1 MAETI
6 NNGTWRTQVSG
17 SSKDDYIINS
27 GSYVTIKA
35 GNGDDTI
42 LNYTSNVSIDAG
54 TGNDYVE
61 NYEDDVTV
69 NGNDGNDVIY
79 NEAGGWGDKVL
90 GGKGDDSIYSYW
102 RTTLDAGEGDDTIIA
117 RAGSIL
123 AGAGNDF
130 VRVEGRWLN
139 YTLDGGKGD
148 DYFQTADSE
157 SGGIH
162 YGRLYLY
169 KAGDG
174 KDTITDAE
182 SIDTIQIYD
191 GSSYTT
197 QKSGNDL
204 LINVLEGSVR
214 ILNVFSGSDSD
225 TKMPTVF
232 SAPIGEYARYLVNN
246 NETSLVSGM
255 SLNDTIINYGAGST
269 LVGGKGDDQIRNDAA
284 SSYLL
289 GGEGNDTLYNKGS
302 NSIVE
307 GGAGADS
314 IVGSS
319 LGSGISYDGGAGD
332 DRLEIQSAESTV
344 IGGEGA
350 DYITSSGKNNVING
364 GAGDDQ
370 INSSGANAVI
380 TGDAGDDQ
388 IQIESTG
395 TKSNVDAGAG
405 NDLINNFAANSTLLG
420 GSGKDTINNYASG
433 AAIGGNAGDD
443 YLYNT
448 AANVSLD
455 GGEGND
461 TIVNSGETAK
471 KATIHG
477 GAGDDFIAIGS
488 TVQGNVIT
496 YSDGDGNDTIQN
508 FGKNDVLKFD
518 NNLTVTHGRDGADY
532 VINVT
537 GNSGT
542 SQIVLQGLGD
552 YEFDYSDG
560 QFKVTEMTPV
570 PGPDDNVWFATIAN
584 YSDNNVYIN
593 PATND
598 PDYDDDY
605 PTNYYIVNETEY
617 VTIKSGGNDDSIEGS
632 EAYGEVFIFDA
643 LSGKDVFTN
652 FNDADTI
659 AIDTSFGKVTSSYA
673 MGDDYVI
680 RVGDDASLV
689 LSGAASLAG
698 MIKWSNVTN
707 DGTKYQYL
715 TIDGVSKITNRAD
728 KTKVDGTYKRDYII
742 NTGMNATINGKGG
755 NDTIVGSAN
764 GEVFQFA
771 ADGGNDLITNFGKND
786 TLQITS
792 GTVQSMVVSGNDVI
806 VNVKSGTYSGT
817 ITLGGAADYKFITG
831 KNGVYTVENLN
842 YMVNR
847 EDSVKVTGKSGKDYI
862 TNSGNN
868 VTIQAGKGDDTIEGS
883 EFGEVFNFAYNYGNN
898 VITNFGK
905 NDSLNITSGTAT
917 TQKSGD
923 DVIMSITKSGT
934 TAKVTLKGAAAYSLV
949 KDGKI
954 WSVDVPNEISE
965 EKDKIKIEGT
975 GGKDYIESTG
985 EGVTIQAGAGNDTI
999 VGSDVYGDLF
1009 LFAPTDGNNVIK
1021 NFGKGDTIMPASGN
1035 IAGWDKNADGD
1046 WVVTIAS
1053 GSKKSTIVLQNES
1066 GTRDDYE
1073 LIESVVSA
1081 RNGVGASSVLIASF
1095 VTTIVSNKDGETIN
1109 GTSGRDYIINNNEKS
1124 VIKPGTGDDTME
1136 GSTFAEIYQVAPTG
1150 GNDVIT
1156 NFAQKDTLQATSGT
1170 LTYEP
1175 EGKDVIVT
1183 IASGSNAATVLLQDV
1198 TVDKLKQNGRKLVY
1212 SYVDTIEN
1220 DNDGEKIKGTSE
1232 DDVIINTGDKV
1243 TIEAA
1248 AGNDTIYGSEV
1259 YGERFQFASSHGNDV
1274 IYNFGL
1280 RDTLNITSGTISG
1293 MSTVGN
1299 DVIVSVG
1306 SGTVT
1311 LKDVADSSAFTLKM
1325 SSNKKNITAKTTD
1338 IVKINDKDNK
1348 KFNGDDDANYLINT
1362 GQYVTV
1368 EGKGGNDTI
1377 EGNDEY
1383 GEVFVFN
1390 GIDGDDVITNFG
1402 AGDTLKINSGTIQS
1416 AIASGS
1422 DFVITVK
1429 QEGETG
1435 TVTFKDVDATKI
1447 MQKND
1452 MFVYDAPSKI
1462 VNRTDTVKVNGTA
1475 LSDTIINTGNKVTIN
1490 GGAGNDTITGSAYGE
1505 LFQFAADG
1513 GQDLITN
1520 FGKNDTLQVIGGAMQ
1535 TAVRSGNDVI
1545 VNVKSGVYSGTITL
1559 GGAAAYEFESSS
1571 DSIKGGAFLTVVSK
1585 NYVVN
1590 RDDNT
1595 LVSGSSGK
1603 DYITN
1608 SGQNVTISSG
1618 KGNDTIEG
1626 SEFGEVFNFAYNY
1639 GNNIITNFGV
1649 NDSLNITSGTAKTS
1663 VKGDDVIVTITKGS
1677 TSSKVTLK
1685 GAAGYTFEQ
1694 EGSIL
1699 SVEKVN
1705 PIDNADDNVK
1715 ISGTSSADYI
1725 VNTGEHVTIQANGG
1739 ADTITGSDQY
1749 GDLFLFAATDGK
1761 NVITNFGKDDSLKV
1775 TNGTTMSYKKSGDNV
1790 VVTIKGTK
1798 TAYVTLEGA
1807 ANLDLDFSLN
1817 KTDSILTASGVNTI
1831 INGYDDIKVTG
1842 TSGRDY
1848 IINSGQSTSVVAGKG
1863 KDTIEGSVFSEKFL
1877 FAYTY
1882 GDNVI
1887 TNFGVND
1894 TLVATSGTISTKK
1907 SGDDMIVSITKSGKS
1922 ATVTL
1927 QGAGDYDFE
1936 MNSKKTNLYVPG
1948 INYISNDK
1956 DKVKVSGTSNRDYV
1970 VNTGDN
1976 VTLVGSKGNDTFTGS
1991 DQYSETYRFGYAH
2004 GDNVIL
2010 NFGNGDKI
2018 STTSGTIST
2027 QKSGSDYIVSITR
2040 GSTTSYTTLV
2050 GAADEG
2056 ILQKSTDSKS
2066 YILRTNT
2073 IIILSEAPSSA
2084 EDYWFTEDE
2093 TASADVGEVDEL
2105 LSEAADTSLG
2115 KLTLNNEADELLTD
2129 IESKFEQKLAVS
2141 ALDQKKKQK

>member
-792 GTVQSMVVSGNDVI
+792 GTVQSMVVSGKDVI

-898 VITNFGK
+898 
-905 NDSLNITSGTAT
+905 
-917 TQKSGD
+917 
-923 DVIMSITKSGT
+923 
-934 TAKVTLKGAAAYSLV
+934 
-949 KDGKI
+949 
-954 WSVDVPNEISE
+954 
-965 EKDKIKIEGT
+965 
-975 GGKDYIESTG
+975 
-985 EGVTIQAGAGNDTI
+985 
-999 VGSDVYGDLF
+999 
-1009 LFAPTDGNNVIK
+1009 
-1021 NFGKGDTIMPASGN
+1021 
-1035 IAGWDKNADGD
+1035 
-1046 WVVTIAS
+1046 
-1053 GSKKSTIVLQNES
+1053 
-1066 GTRDDYE
+1066 
-1073 LIESVVSA
+1073 
-1081 RNGVGASSVLIASF
+1081 
-1095 VTTIVSNKDGETIN
+1095 
-1109 GTSGRDYIINNNEKS
+1109 
-1124 VIKPGTGDDTME
+1124 
-1136 GSTFAEIYQVAPTG
+1136 
-1150 GNDVIT
+1150 
-1156 NFAQKDTLQATSGT
+1156 
-1170 LTYEP
+1170 
-1175 EGKDVIVT
+1175 
-1183 IASGSNAATVLLQDV
+1183 
-1198 TVDKLKQNGRKLVY
+1198 
-1212 SYVDTIEN
+1212 
-1220 DNDGEKIKGTSE
+1220 
-1232 DDVIINTGDKV
+1232 
-1243 TIEAA
+1243 
-1248 AGNDTIYGSEV
+1248 
-1259 YGERFQFASSHGNDV
+1259 
-1274 IYNFGL
+1274 
-1280 RDTLNITSGTISG
+1280 
-1293 MSTVGN
+1293 
-1299 DVIVSVG
+1299 
-1306 SGTVT
+1306 
-1311 LKDVADSSAFTLKM
+1311 
-1325 SSNKKNITAKTTD
+1325 
-1338 IVKINDKDNK
+1338 
-1348 KFNGDDDANYLINT
+1348 
-1362 GQYVTV
+1362 
-1368 EGKGGNDTI
+1368 
-1377 EGNDEY
+1377 
-1383 GEVFVFN
+1383 
-1390 GIDGDDVITNFG
+1390 
-1402 AGDTLKINSGTIQS
+1402 
-1416 AIASGS
+1416 
-1422 DFVITVK
+1422 
-1429 QEGETG
+1429 
-1435 TVTFKDVDATKI
+1435 
-1447 MQKND
+1447 
-1452 MFVYDAPSKI
+1452 
-1462 VNRTDTVKVNGTA
+1462 
-1475 LSDTIINTGNKVTIN
+1475 
-1490 GGAGNDTITGSAYGE
+1490 
-1505 LFQFAADG
+1505 
-1513 GQDLITN
+1513 
-1520 FGKNDTLQVIGGAMQ
+1520 
-1535 TAVRSGNDVI
+1535 
-1545 VNVKSGVYSGTITL
+1545 
-1559 GGAAAYEFESSS
+1559 
-1571 DSIKGGAFLTVVSK
+1571 
-1585 NYVVN
+1585 
-1590 RDDNT
+1590 
-1595 LVSGSSGK
+1595 
-1603 DYITN
+1603 
-1608 SGQNVTISSG
+1608 
-1618 KGNDTIEG
+1618 
-1626 SEFGEVFNFAYNY
+1626 
-1639 GNNIITNFGV
+1639 IITNFGV

-1705 PIDNADDNVK
+1705 PIDNANDNVK